1 MDILLVD
8 DAESVRKNISR
19 LISSAVCSANI
30 FEACNFAEAE
40 KELGKRPY
48 KLVLFDI
55 KLPDGSGFDLVR
67 KIPGHFPFPL
77 VLFVSNFAGEKFRQ
91 KAIELGANGFF
102 DKTSEIDELIA
113 TIRSLA

>member
-19 LISSAVCSANI
+19 LISSAVGSANI
-30 FEACNFAEAE
+30 YEASNCSEGGVQLA
-40 KELGKRPY
+40 KRPY
-48 KLVLFDI
+48 KLVLLDI
-55 KLPDGSGFDLVR
+55 KLPDGSGFDLVG
-67 KIPGHFPFPL
+67 KIPPHFPIPL
-77 VLFVSNFAGEKFRQ
+77 VFFVSNFAGEKFKQ

-113 TIRSLA
+113 TIKSIA

>member
-30 FEACNFAEAE
+30 FEAGNCREAE
-40 KELGKRPY
+40 EEFVKRAY
-48 KLVLFDI
+48 KLVLLDI
-55 KLPDGSGFDLVR
+55 KLPDGSGFDLIE
-67 KIPGHFPFPL
+67 KIPGYYPFPA
-77 VLFVSNFAGEKFRQ
+77 VFFVSNFTGEKFRK

-113 TIRSLA
+113 TIRSIA